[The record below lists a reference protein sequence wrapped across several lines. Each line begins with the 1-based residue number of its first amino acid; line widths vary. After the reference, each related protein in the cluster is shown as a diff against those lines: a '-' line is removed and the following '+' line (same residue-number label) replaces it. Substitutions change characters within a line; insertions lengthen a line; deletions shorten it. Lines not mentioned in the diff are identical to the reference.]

1 MTSLIFMGTPDF
13 SVPILRM
20 LSEDGYDILAVVT
33 QPDRPVGRK
42 KVLTPT
48 PVKEEALRLGLPV
61 IQPEKLKGS
70 NELREII
77 SLEADVIVTAAF
89 GQLLPVELLESPKF
103 GCLNVHASL
112 LPAYRGGAPIHQ
124 AVMDGQ
130 NETGVTIMY
139 MAEKLDAGD
148 IISQQAIKIE
158 STDTTGDLFEK
169 LSIVGRDLL
178 QTTLP
183 LILRNEN
190 KREPQNEELVTF
202 ARNISREQERIDW
215 SNSASSIYNQVRG
228 LHPWPVAYTTLN
240 EQSVKIWWGVTGEK
254 VSNPQDVGVVVN
266 ILEDRIIVQTGNE
279 ETFEI
284 LELQPSG
291 KKKMTAEE
299 FLRGTGSR
307 LQIGDQFL

>member
-1 MTSLIFMGTPDF
+1 MGTPDF

-20 LSEDGYDILAVVT
+20 LSEEGYDILAVVT

-70 NELREII
+70 SELNDIL

-89 GQLLPVELLESPKF
+89 GQLLPVELLESPRF

-124 AVMDGQ
+124 AVIDGQ
-130 NETGVTIMY
+130 SKTGVTIMY

-148 IISQQAIKIE
+148 IISQQAITIG
-158 STDTTGDLFEK
+158 SADTTGILFGK
-169 LSIVGRDLL
+169 LSTVGRDLL
-178 QTTLP
+178 KTTLP
-183 LILRNEN
+183 LVLSN
-190 KREPQNEELVTF
+190 KNNRIPQEEEQVTF
-202 ARNISREQERIDW
+202 ARNISREQERINW
-215 SNSASSIYNQVRG
+215 STSASSIYNQVRG

-240 EQSVKIWWGVTGEK
+240 EQSVKIWWGVKGEK
-254 VSNPQDVGVVVN
+254 VSNDHEVGVVIE
-266 ILEDRIIVQTGNE
+266 ILEDRIVVQTGNE

-299 FLRGTGSR
+299 FLRGTGSK
-307 LQIGDQFL
+307 LQIGDRFL

>member
-1 MTSLIFMGTPDF
+1 MGTPDF

-20 LSEDGYDILAVVT
+20 LAEEGYDILAVVT

-70 NELREII
+70 NELLQII
-77 SLEADVIVTAAF
+77 SLEADIIVTAAF
-89 GQLLPVELLESPKF
+89 GQLLPAELLESPKF

-112 LPAYRGGAPIHQ
+112 LPSYRGGAPIHQ
-124 AVMDGQ
+124 AVIDGQ

-148 IISQQAIKIE
+148 IISQQAIDIH
-158 STDTTGDLFEK
+158 STDTTGHLFEK

-178 QTTLP
+178 KTTLP
-183 LILRNEN
+183 LVLRNEN
-190 KREPQNEELVTF
+190 KRIPQKEELVTF

-215 SNSASSIYNQVRG
+215 SASASSIYNQVRG

-240 EQSVKIWWGVTGEK
+240 EQSVKIWWGIIGEK
-254 VSNPQDVGVVVN
+254 VSNLQEVGVVVK
-266 ILEDRIIVQTGNE
+266 LVEDRIIVQTGNE

>member
-1 MTSLIFMGTPDF
+1 MTSLVFMGTPAF

-20 LSEDGYDILAVVT
+20 LSEEGYNILAVVT

-48 PVKEEALRLGLPV
+48 PVKEEALRLGLRV

-70 NELREII
+70 KELEEII
-77 SLEADVIVTAAF
+77 ALKADIIITAAF
-89 GQLLPVELLESPKF
+89 GQLLPVELLESPLH

-124 AVMDGQ
+124 AVIDGQ
-130 NETGVTIMY
+130 TKTGVTIMY
-139 MAEKLDAGD
+139 MAQKLDAGD
-148 IISQQAIKIE
+148 IITQKSISIE
-158 STDTTGDLFEK
+158 HEDTTGILFDK

-178 QTTLP
+178 KDSLP
-183 LILRNEN
+183 LILEN
-190 KREPQNEELVTF
+190 KHERMVQDESQVTF

-215 SNSASSIYNQVRG
+215 SKTATDIYNQVRG

-240 EQSVKIWWGVTGEK
+240 DQNVKIWWGQKGNET
-254 VSNPQDVGVVVN
+254 SAQPVGSVVE
-266 ILEDRIIVQTGNE
+266 LTTDRIVVQTGSE

-284 LELQPSG
+284 IELQPSG

-299 FLRGTGSR
+299 FLRGTGSK

>member
-1 MTSLIFMGTPDF
+1 MGTPDF

-20 LSEDGYDILAVVT
+20 LSEEGYDILTVVT

-42 KVLTPT
+42 KILTPT

-70 NELREII
+70 NELLQII
-77 SLEADVIVTAAF
+77 SLEAELIVTAAF

-124 AVMDGQ
+124 AVIDGQ

-158 STDTTGDLFEK
+158 STDTTGHLFEK

-178 QTTLP
+178 KSTLP
-183 LILRNEN
+183 LVLRNEN
-190 KREPQNEELVTF
+190 KRVPQKDELVTF

-215 SNSASSIYNQVRG
+215 SSSASSIYNQVRG
-228 LHPWPVAYTTLN
+228 LHPWPVAYTSLN
-240 EQSVKIWWGVTGEK
+240 DQSVKIWWGVTGGK
-254 VSNPQDVGVVVN
+254 ASNPQEAGVVVN

-291 KKKMTAEE
+291 KKRMTAEE

-307 LQIGDQFL
+307 LKIGDQFL

>member
-1 MTSLIFMGTPDF
+1 MGTPDF

-20 LSEDGYDILAVVT
+20 LAEDGYDIRAVVT

-42 KVLTPT
+42 KILTPT
-48 PVKEEALRLGLPV
+48 PVKDEALRLGLKV

-70 NELREII
+70 SELQDII
-77 SLEADVIVTAAF
+77 SLQADIIITAAF
-89 GQLLPVELLESPKF
+89 GQLLPIELLESPKY

-124 AVMDGQ
+124 AIIDGQ
-130 NETGVTIMY
+130 SETGVTIMY

-148 IISQQAIKIE
+148 IISQQAIAIKP
-158 STDTTGDLFEK
+158 TDTTGILFEK

-178 QTTLP
+178 KQTLP
-183 LILRNEN
+183 IILRNEHTRQSQDE
-190 KREPQNEELVTF
+190 KHVTF

-215 SNSASSIYNQVRG
+215 SKSASSIYNQVRG
-228 LHPWPVAYTTLN
+228 LHPWPIAYTTLLG
-240 EQSVKIWWGVTGEK
+240 QTVKIWWGEKGTGNKDQK
-254 VSNPQDVGVVVN
+254 VGSVVG
-266 ILEDRIIVQTGNE
+266 ILEDRIIIQTGDN

-291 KKKMTAEE
+291 KKKMTAGE
-299 FLRGTGSR
+299 FLRGTGSK
-307 LQIGDQFL
+307 LQIGDRFL